1 MFTSTITYKI
11 GDATN
16 PEAQGNK
23 LIAHCCNNVGAWGK
37 GFVLAVSKKWP
48 SVEKAY
54 RDWHRGKSNNDF
66 DFGSVQ
72 FVQVEA
78 DTWVANLIGQH
89 GIASRSNP
97 FPIRYNAIEQGLVK
111 VAAFAATNNCSIH
124 MPRIGSGLAGGRWE
138 MISSIIEQTL
148 INKGLS
154 VTVYD
159 LA

>member
-1 MFTSTITYKI
+1 MSTSKMTYQV

-16 PEAQGNK
+16 PQTQGNK
-23 LIAHCCNNVGAWGK
+23 LVIHCCNNVGAWGK
-37 GFVLAVSKKWP
+37 GFVLAISKKWP
-48 SVEKAY
+48 NAEKAY
-54 RDWHRGKSNNDF
+54 RDWHKGKSNNDF
-66 DFGSVQ
+66 DLGAVQ
-72 FVQVEA
+72 FVQVGA

-111 VAAFAATNNCSIH
+111 VATFATNNNCSIH
-124 MPRIGSGLAGGRWE
+124 MPRIVSGLAGGRWE
-138 MISSIIEQTL
+138 QISSIIEQTL
-148 INKGLS
+148 ISKGLS